1 MEEFLKLFGNITI
14 LDVVEFI
21 IAISFLIAALV
32 KFIKFVNT
40 KHDEEQQ
47 KNSDIQEALSGARSM
62 PQCQANNKKAH
73 DDLKNDITNVH
84 DNLETKILNL
94 EQKVDTKIDG
104 LKDTLDGIMKHLCEI
119 DEERKKREC
128 SRIRDILIQ
137 SYNLYANPAK
147 NESMAWS
154 EMEAANFNELYN
166 EYVKLGGNSYIQ
178 SHVKPAMDKL
188 IVVKMTDIDGLYK
201 IMHSRKP

>member
-1 MEEFLKLFGNITI
+1 MEQFLKLFGNITI
-14 LDVVEFI
+14 LEVVEFI
-21 IAISFLIAALV
+21 IAVSFLIAGLV
-32 KFIKFVNT
+32 KFIKFINN
-40 KHDEEQQ
+40 KHDAQQ
-47 KNSDIQEALSGARSM
+47 QQTADIQEALSGARAM

-73 DDLKNDITNVH
+73 EDLRAEIASNH
-84 DNLETKILNL
+84 DKLETKILNL
-94 EQKVDTKIDG
+94 EHKVDTKIDG
-104 LKDTLDGIMKHLCEI
+104 VRDTLDEIMKHLCEI

-137 SYNLYANPAK
+137 SYNLYANPTK

>member
-1 MEEFLKLFGNITI
+1 MEQFLKLFGNITI
-14 LDVVEFI
+14 LQVIEFGLA
-21 IAISFLIAALV
+21 IAFLIVCFV

-40 KHDEEQQ
+40 KHDAQQ
-47 KNSDIQEALSGARSM
+47 QQTADIQEALDGARAM
-62 PQCQANNKKAH
+62 PQCQERNKQAH
-73 DDLKNDITNVH
+73 EDLKAEISANYDK
-84 DNLETKILNL
+84 LETQIVNL

-128 SRIRDILIQ
+128 SRIRDLLIQ
-137 SYNLYANPAK
+137 SYNLYANKAK

-166 EYVKLGGNSYIQ
+166 DYVKLGGNSYIQ
-178 SHVKPAMDKL
+178 THVKPAMDKL
-188 IVVKMTDIDGLYK
+188 RVVKMTDIDELYK